1 MESASMSGERKE
13 PPAIIV
19 PQRSLVVLSGPA
31 GAGKSTFAL
40 RVIQSHSD
48 EGFRPTMIV
57 SSDQC
62 RALVSDDENN
72 QQANRDTFDLFH
84 YIIFKRMLQNRFTI
98 ADSTALQPEARHRL
112 LSLAARHS
120 YHTCLLI
127 FNIPPEICAQR
138 DKQRN
143 RLVGEQVITFH
154 NGLLQRVIQEAPGE
168 GWDQVHTLR
177 DEDLSAQIE
186 ITRNS

>member
-1 MESASMSGERKE
+1 MSGERKD

-40 RVIQSHSD
+40 RVIQCHSE

-127 FNIPPEICAQR
+127 FDIPPEICAHR

-168 GWDQVHTLR
+168 GWDQVHILR

>member
-1 MESASMSGERKE
+1 MESASMSGRRKD

-40 RVIQSHSD
+40 RIVQSHSD
-48 EGFRPTMIV
+48 EGFRPSMVV

-62 RALVSDDENN
+62 RVLVSDDENN

-84 YIIFKRMLQNRFTI
+84 YIIYKRMLQDRFTI
-98 ADSTALQPEARHRL
+98 ADSTALQPEARRRL
-112 LSLAARHS
+112 LALAARNN
-120 YHTCLLI
+120 YYTCLLI
-127 FNIPPEICAQR
+127 FNIPSEICAHR

-143 RLVGEQVITFH
+143 RLVGEQVIVFH
-154 NGLLQRVIQEAPGE
+154 NGLLQRVVQEAPGE
-168 GWDQVHTLR
+168 GWNQVYILR
-177 DEDLSAQIE
+177 DEDLFAQIE

>member
-1 MESASMSGERKE
+1 MSGGRKV
-13 PPAIIV
+13 PPVIIV

-40 RVIQSHSD
+40 RIVQSHSD
-48 EGFRPTMIV
+48 EGFRPSMIV

-62 RALVSDDENN
+62 RVLVSDDENN

-84 YIIFKRMLQNRFTI
+84 YIIYKRMLQDRFTI
-98 ADSTALQPEARHRL
+98 ADSTALQPEARRRL
-112 LSLAARHS
+112 LALAARNN
-120 YHTCLLI
+120 YYTCLLI
-127 FNIPPEICAQR
+127 FNIPPEICAHR

-143 RLVGEQVITFH
+143 RLVGEQVIVFH

-168 GWDQVHTLR
+168 GWNQVHILR
-177 DEDLSAQIE
+177 DEDLFAQIE
-186 ITRNS
+186 ITHNS

>member
-1 MESASMSGERKE
+1 MESASRRGERKD

-40 RVIQSHSD
+40 RVVQSHND
-48 EGFRPTMIV
+48 EGFRSTMIV

-62 RALVSDDENN
+62 RAMVSDDENN
-72 QQANRDTFDLFH
+72 QQANRDIFDLFH

-98 ADSTALQPEARHRL
+98 ADSTALQSEARHRL

-127 FNIPPEICAQR
+127 FNIPPEICAYR
-138 DKQRN
+138 DKQRH

-168 GWDQVHTLR
+168 GWDQVHILR

-186 ITRNS
+186 IIRNS

>member
-1 MESASMSGERKE
+1 
-13 PPAIIV
+13 
-19 PQRSLVVLSGPA
+19 
-31 GAGKSTFAL
+31 
-40 RVIQSHSD
+40 
-48 EGFRPTMIV
+48 
-57 SSDQC
+57 
-62 RALVSDDENN
+62 VSDDENN
-72 QQANRDTFDLFH
+72 QQANRDIFDLFH

-98 ADSTALQPEARHRL
+98 ADSTALQSEARHRL

-127 FNIPPEICAQR
+127 FNIPPEICAYR
-138 DKQRN
+138 DKQRH

-168 GWDQVHTLR
+168 GWDQVHILR

-186 ITRNS
+186 IIRNS